1 MSTFHWES
9 QDRYHTFCLELISDL
24 WRTARSRTV
33 KTTTETKRT
42 PYTFYPDSLV
52 VDVLPCLCSLWTDSV
67 SGPRAPRALCLLPF
81 GMVLSLQPRVASPH
95 PRAEQYSAL
104 GTRSADF
111 WGSVSPE
118 ITPVLCPVLGMR
130 ALLVAMNLRSGSLVG
145 AAWVPPA

>member
-1 MSTFHWES
+1 M
-9 QDRYHTFCLELISDL
+9 L
-24 WRTARSRTV
+24 
-33 KTTTETKRT
+33 
-42 PYTFYPDSLV
+42 SLR
-52 VDVLPCLCSLWTDSV
+52 TDSV

-118 ITPVLCPVLGMR
+118 IAPVLCPVLGMR

-145 AAWVPPA
+145 AAWVPLPEPLPETFSRRSVSVTERVPFVVHLGHFCPSLSGI